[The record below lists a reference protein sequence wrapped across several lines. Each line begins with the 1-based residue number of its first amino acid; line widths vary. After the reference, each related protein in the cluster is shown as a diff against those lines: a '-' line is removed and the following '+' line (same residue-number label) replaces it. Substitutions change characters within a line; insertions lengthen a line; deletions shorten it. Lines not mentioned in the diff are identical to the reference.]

1 MTEQE
6 YRSVFSDMIAE
17 ITCRD
22 GARYDA
28 MLLISDS
35 FLKPYIKKLM
45 SYYPIF
51 NNLDMSEDIY
61 HDVVLCLIK
70 SSVDGFLYKDGTL
83 NDDAEGYLRWMYTVA
98 KHIVQNN
105 ARKLTVKYSIEES
118 ATNSEGE
125 QVDIADGSNDYN
137 SLEAA
142 ETLRLC
148 FNAALDSDTSVYILF
163 AWILRAII
171 LSQTD
176 QKLFDNSAASER
188 KACEFVVI
196 NFGDQTLSVI
206 YAAISVYCE
215 KVSWMKI
222 SREANEKIISLLQ
235 TENDGILL
243 GDKKLSDFFM
253 KKGGNATVSDWINRM
268 NARIRRTMESDPEKR

>member
-6 YRSVFSDMIAE
+6 YRSAFSDMIAE

-28 MLLISDS
+28 MLRISEC

-45 SYYPIF
+45 SHYSIF
-51 NNLDMSEDIY
+51 NNLDVSEDIY

-70 SSVDGFLYKDGTL
+70 TSVDGFLYKDGTL
-83 NDDAEGYLRWMYTVA
+83 NDDAEGYLRWIYTVA
-98 KHIVQNN
+98 KHVVQNN
-105 ARKLTVKYSIEES
+105 ARKLTLKYNIEES
-118 ATNSEGE
+118 ATDDNGE
-125 QVDIADGSNDYN
+125 QIDIADGSNDYN
-137 SLEAA
+137 SLEAE

-148 FNAALDSDTSVYILF
+148 FNAALSSNTSIYILF

-176 QKLFDNSAASER
+176 QKLFENSTASER

-196 NFGDQTLSVI
+196 NFGEQTLSVI

-215 KVSWMKI
+215 QVSWMKI
-222 SREANEKIISLLQ
+222 SREANERITDLLQ
-235 TENDGILL
+235 TGNDGVLL

-268 NARIRRTMESDPEKR
+268 NARIRRIIERDPEKR